1 MKKNKNKNTG
11 FSFVGAVLFFI
22 LIAFVMQIAILVYE
36 HIRKRTDNNA
46 LIAVLILVVILVLSA
61 LCVIVDLIRR
71 KYTVEKPTQKILQ
84 ATERIASGDF
94 DTKLY
99 VTHEYS
105 KYNQYDLIMDNLNK
119 MTEELKK
126 TEILKMDFISNVSH
140 EIKTPLTVIQSYA
153 ALLKDDSLDAET
165 RKKYSET
172 LISASKRI
180 TNLIT
185 NILKLNKLENQEI
198 QEKKERFN
206 LTEALSESI
215 IEFDNVIENKKLTL
229 ECDFDEITVVSVKSL
244 LEIVWNNLISN
255 AIKFTDEGGV
265 ISVTLKKKGSAAEIT
280 VTDSGIGMS
289 KETGARIFEKFY
301 QGDSSH
307 SVHGNGLVWN
317 NLISNAIKFTDEGG
331 VISVTL
337 KKKGSAAEIT
347 VTDSGIGMSK
357 ETGARIF
364 EKFYQGDS
372 SHSVHGNGLG
382 LALVKRVIDILGGD
396 ISVKSELGNGSSFSV
411 LLKDIAE

>member
-46 LIAVLILVVILVLSA
+46 LIAVLILAVILVLSA

-229 ECDFDEITVVSVKSL
+229 ECDFDEITVLSVKSL
-244 LEIVWNNLISN
+244 LEI
-255 AIKFTDEGGV
+255 
-265 ISVTLKKKGSAAEIT
+265 
-280 VTDSGIGMS
+280 
-289 KETGARIFEKFY
+289 
-301 QGDSSH
+301 
-307 SVHGNGLVWN
+307 VWN

-396 ISVKSELGNGSSFSV
+396 ISVKSELGKGSSFSV

>member
-46 LIAVLILVVILVLSA
+46 LIAVLILAVILVLSA

-172 LISASKRI
+172 LIGASKRI

-229 ECDFDEITVVSVKSL
+229 ECDFDEITVLSVKSL

-307 SVHGNGLVWN
+307 SV
-317 NLISNAIKFTDEGG
+317 
-331 VISVTL
+331 
-337 KKKGSAAEIT
+337 
-347 VTDSGIGMSK
+347 
-357 ETGARIF
+357 
-364 EKFYQGDS
+364 Q
-372 SHSVHGNGLG
+372 GNGLG

-396 ISVKSELGNGSSFSV
+396 ISVKSELGKGSSFSV

>member
-307 SVHGNGLVWN
+307 SVHGNGL
-317 NLISNAIKFTDEGG
+317 
-331 VISVTL
+331 
-337 KKKGSAAEIT
+337 
-347 VTDSGIGMSK
+347 
-357 ETGARIF
+357 
-364 EKFYQGDS
+364 
-372 SHSVHGNGLG
+372 G

>member
-1 MKKNKNKNTG
+1 MKKNKTKNTG
-11 FSFVGAVLFFI
+11 FSFIGAVLFFV

-46 LIAVLILVVILVLSA
+46 LIAVLILAVILVLSA

-71 KYTVEKPTQKILQ
+71 KYTVERPTQKILR
-84 ATERIASGDF
+84 ATQRIASGDF

-153 ALLKDDSLDAET
+153 TLLQDDTLDNET

-185 NILKLNKLENQEI
+185 DILKLNKLENQEI
-198 QEKKERFN
+198 QEKKEEFN
-206 LTEALSESI
+206 LTEALSESV
-215 IEFDNVIENKKLTL
+215 IEFDNVIESKGLTI
-229 ECDFDEITVVSVKSL
+229 ECDFDEVTVLSVKSL

-255 AIKFTDEGGV
+255 AIKFTDEGGL
-265 ISVTLKKKGSAAEIT
+265 ITVTLKKKGRDVEIT

-301 QGDSSH
+301 QGDCSH
-307 SVHGNGLVWN
+307 SV
-317 NLISNAIKFTDEGG
+317 
-331 VISVTL
+331 
-337 KKKGSAAEIT
+337 
-347 VTDSGIGMSK
+347 
-357 ETGARIF
+357 
-364 EKFYQGDS
+364 Q
-372 SHSVHGNGLG
+372 GNGLG
-382 LALVKRVIDILGGD
+382 LALVKRVIDILGGE
-396 ISVKSELGNGSSFSV
+396 ISVKSELGKGSTFSV
-411 LLKDIAE
+411 LLKDLAK